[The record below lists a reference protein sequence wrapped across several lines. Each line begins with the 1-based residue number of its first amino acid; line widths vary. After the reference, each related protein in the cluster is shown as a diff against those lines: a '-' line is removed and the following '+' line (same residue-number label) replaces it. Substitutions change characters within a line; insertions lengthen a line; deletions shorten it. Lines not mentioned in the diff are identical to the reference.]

1 MKKSIIL
8 LLRKTLKDKNMK
20 KIAFICFSA
29 LAFVHTTLQ
38 AQQSYSLEQCRQMA
52 LTQNAQMRISANKT
66 MIAKQEKR
74 EAATNFLPSISLAG
88 GAMKAD
94 DGLLQI
100 PMGGQTMKLLD
111 EGLYGGAMASLP
123 IFAGGQIYNGHKLA
137 TLGLEVSE
145 LQLRQT
151 TNEVKLTVEQY
162 YWNIVV
168 LNEKLQTLQQ
178 VEIMLDKIRSDVKVA
193 VDAGVKNRND
203 LLQVELR
210 HNEIKSAV
218 INVENNIKVCKM
230 LLAQYIGVDWE
241 NFDVQ
246 ATVTADLLSPE
257 YLFVNHAEHLE
268 TTVEYQLLSKAVEA
282 SKLEMRLNKGQFL
295 PTVALSGGYLYNDF
309 MGPSQNSFVGMVN
322 VSIPISWKAS
332 HSVRKYKY
340 RYQNAVTEFDD
351 GSEQLIIRMQKAQ
364 IDLSNAYQLALIA
377 RNSIEQ
383 SEENLRLNEQYYKA
397 GTSSMSDLLEAQQLF
412 QQSRD
417 KYAEAYSKYEISK
430 TEYLQA
436 TGR

>member
-1 MKKSIIL
+1 
-8 LLRKTLKDKNMK
+8 MK
-20 KIAFICFSA
+20 KIAFICFSV
-29 LAFVHTTLQ
+29 LAFVHTNLP
-38 AQQSYSLEQCRQMA
+38 AQQSYSLEQCQQMA
-52 LTQNAQMRISANKT
+52 LTQNAQMRVAANKT

-94 DGLLQI
+94 DGLLQM
-100 PMGGQTMKLLD
+100 PMGGQTLKLLD
-111 EGLYGGAMASLP
+111 EGIYGGAMASLP

-168 LNEKLQTLQQ
+168 LNEKLRTLQQ
-178 VEIMLDKIRSDVKVA
+178 VEILIDKIRSDVKVA
-193 VDAGVKNRND
+193 VDAGVTNRND

-230 LLAQYIGVDWE
+230 LLAQYVGVDWV

-246 ATVTADLLSPE
+246 TMVAADLRSPE
-257 YLFVNHAEHLE
+257 YLFVNHAEHLDA
-268 TTVEYQLLSKAVEA
+268 TVEYQLLSKAVDA

-322 VSIPISWKAS
+322 VSIPISWKAP

-340 RYQNAVTEFDD
+340 RYQNAVTEFDN

-364 IDLSNAYQLALIA
+364 IDLSNAYQQALIA

>member
-1 MKKSIIL
+1 
-8 LLRKTLKDKNMK
+8 MK
-20 KIAFICFSA
+20 KIAFICFSV
-29 LAFVHTTLQ
+29 LAFVHTTMQ
-38 AQQSYSLEQCRQMA
+38 AQQSYSLEQCQQMA

-94 DGLLQI
+94 DGLLQM

-111 EGLYGGAMASLP
+111 EGIYGGAMASLP

-178 VEIMLDKIRSDVKVA
+178 VEILLDKIRSDVKVA
-193 VDAGVKNRND
+193 VDAGVTNRND

-230 LLAQYIGVDWE
+230 LLAQYVGVDWV

-246 ATVTADLLSPE
+246 TMVTADLRSPE
-257 YLFVNHAEHLE
+257 YLFVNHAEHLDA
-268 TTVEYQLLSKAVEA
+268 TVEYQLLSKAVDA

-322 VSIPISWKAS
+322 VSIPISWKAP

-340 RYQNAVTEFDD
+340 RYQNAVTEFDN

-364 IDLSNAYQLALIA
+364 IDLSNAYQQALIA

>member
-1 MKKSIIL
+1 
-8 LLRKTLKDKNMK
+8 MK

-168 LNEKLQTLQQ
+168 LNEKLRTLQQ

-257 YLFVNHAEHLE
+257 YLFVNHAEHLDA
-268 TTVEYQLLSKAVEA
+268 TVEYQLLSKAVEA

-322 VSIPISWKAS
+322 VSIPISWKAP

>member
-1 MKKSIIL
+1 
-8 LLRKTLKDKNMK
+8 MK

-66 MIAKQEKR
+66 MIAKQEER

-111 EGLYGGAMASLP
+111 EGIYGGAMASLP

-168 LNEKLQTLQQ
+168 LNEKLLTLQQ

-257 YLFVNHAEHLE
+257 YLFVNHAEHLD

-340 RYQNAVTEFDD
+340 RYQNTVTEFDD

>member
-1 MKKSIIL
+1 
-8 LLRKTLKDKNMK
+8 MK

-123 IFAGGQIYNGHKLA
+123 IFAGGQIYNGYKLA

-178 VEIMLDKIRSDVKVA
+178 VEILLDKIRSDVKVA

-257 YLFVNHAEHLE
+257 YLFVNHAEHLD

>member
-1 MKKSIIL
+1 
-8 LLRKTLKDKNMK
+8 MK

-257 YLFVNHAEHLE
+257 YLFVNHAEHLD
-268 TTVEYQLLSKAVEA
+268 TTVEYQLLSKAIEA

>member
-1 MKKSIIL
+1 
-8 LLRKTLKDKNMK
+8 MK

-66 MIAKQEKR
+66 MIAKLEKR
-74 EAATNFLPSISLAG
+74 EAATNFLPSISIAG

-257 YLFVNHAEHLE
+257 YLFVNHAEHLD

>member
-1 MKKSIIL
+1 
-8 LLRKTLKDKNMK
+8 MK

-178 VEIMLDKIRSDVKVA
+178 VEIMLDKIRSDVNVA

-257 YLFVNHAEHLE
+257 YLFVNHAEHLD

-436 TGR
+436 IGR

>member
-1 MKKSIIL
+1 
-8 LLRKTLKDKNMK
+8 MK
-20 KIAFICFSA
+20 KIAFICFSV
-29 LAFVHTTLQ
+29 LAFVHTNLH
-38 AQQSYSLEQCRQMA
+38 AQQSYSLEQCQQMA
-52 LTQNAQMRISANKT
+52 LTQNAQMRVAANKT

-94 DGLLQI
+94 DGLLQM
-100 PMGGQTMKLLD
+100 PMGGQTLKLLD
-111 EGLYGGAMASLP
+111 EGIYGGAMASLP

-168 LNEKLQTLQQ
+168 LNEKLRTLQQ
-178 VEIMLDKIRSDVKVA
+178 VEILINKIRSDVKVA
-193 VDAGVKNRND
+193 VDAGVTNRND

-230 LLAQYIGVDWE
+230 LLAQYVGVDWV

-246 ATVTADLLSPE
+246 TMVTADLRSPE
-257 YLFVNHAEHLE
+257 YLFVNHAEHLDA
-268 TTVEYQLLSKAVEA
+268 TVEYQLLSKAVDA

-322 VSIPISWKAS
+322 VSIPISWKAP

-340 RYQNAVTEFDD
+340 RYQNAVTEFDN

-364 IDLSNAYQLALIA
+364 IDLSNAYQQALIA

>member
-111 EGLYGGAMASLP
+111 EGLYGGAMVSLP